1 MVLDDSLEHTV
12 AELGPK
18 RIEILLGDGIN
29 WRSSGGSFDRHERS
43 AYSAD
48 DRSDHIG
55 RDFYAPPTQVGG
67 PLQTPGV
74 ASAGAPARGYR
85 LCAMSVVA
93 SPGAAPPLTAPA
105 PLIAPCHWIHDR
117 RTDAVITFLWVPFS
131 LAAAAAYST
140 PAALGVVVALTLL
153 TSLVHQPLTL
163 GLIYG
168 DPAQFAVARRVFTVF
183 PFVLLGAVIVARS
196 FSLTLVAVIAGLWN
210 AEHTLMQRYGISR
223 IYARKAGETGP
234 ARERPMLISWLVF
247 ALSFAA
253 ADPRTTRLL
262 DRVELGATNE
272 EGVRVLQTLR
282 PWAVGAVIVAGM
294 FVVWATTRWW
304 LGERQLR
311 RIGWTPKRRYLFGT
325 ALLFAVIL
333 VNPIVGLIGYVGSH
347 ALEYFVI
354 VHGALGRRYSGPQAQ
369 PGGVVGRV
377 VRSPLRAS
385 GCVVVYVAL
394 VGIALVS
401 VQKLLDAD
409 IGNTVLLTVG
419 GMHVF
424 FDGFIWKLRRPVVA
438 HSVAAG

>member
-1 MVLDDSLEHTV
+1 M
-12 AELGPK
+12 
-18 RIEILLGDGIN
+18 
-29 WRSSGGSFDRHERS
+29 S
-43 AYSAD
+43 A
-48 DRSDHIG
+48 
-55 RDFYAPPTQVGG
+55 
-67 PLQTPGV
+67 
-74 ASAGAPARGYR
+74 
-85 LCAMSVVA
+85 VA
-93 SPGAAPPLTAPA
+93 SPGDAAALAGQPLRTAPG
-105 PLIAPCHWIHDR
+105 HWIHDR
-117 RTDAVITFLWVPFS
+117 QTDAFITYLWVPFS
-131 LAAAAAYST
+131 LAATVAYSST
-140 PAALGVVVALTLL
+140 AALAVVVALTLL

-183 PFVLLGAVIVARS
+183 PFVLLAAVIVARS
-196 FSLTLVAVIAGLWN
+196 VSLTLVAVIAGLWN
-210 AEHTLMQRYGISR
+210 AEHTLMQRYGVSR

-234 ARERPMLISWLVF
+234 ALERPMLISWLVF
-247 ALSFAA
+247 ALAFAA

-282 PWAVGAVIVAGM
+282 PWAVGAVVVAGL
-294 FVVWATTRWW
+294 FVLWTTVRWW
-304 LGERQLR
+304 SGERRLGR
-311 RIGWTPKRRYLFGT
+311 VGWTPKRRYLLGT

-354 VHGALGRRYSGPQAQ
+354 VHGALGRRYSGPTAQ
-369 PGGVVGRV
+369 PGGVVGRI
-377 VRSPLRAS
+377 VRRPLQAT
-385 GCVVVYVAL
+385 GCVLVYVSL
-394 VGIALVS
+394 VGIALLS
-401 VQKLLDAD
+401 VQKLVDVD

>member
-1 MVLDDSLEHTV
+1 M
-12 AELGPK
+12 
-18 RIEILLGDGIN
+18 
-29 WRSSGGSFDRHERS
+29 S
-43 AYSAD
+43 AVS
-48 DRSDHIG
+48 
-55 RDFYAPPTQVGG
+55 
-67 PLQTPGV
+67 
-74 ASAGAPARGYR
+74 
-85 LCAMSVVA
+85 
-93 SPGAAPPLTAPA
+93 SPGAAAPLSPSPRTVAPA
-105 PLIAPCHWIHDR
+105 HWIHDR
-117 RTDAVITFLWVPFS
+117 RTDAAITFLWVPFS
-131 LAAAAAYST
+131 LAAGLAYSSS
-140 PAALGVVVALTLL
+140 AALAVVVALTLL

-183 PFVLLGAVIVARS
+183 PLVLTGAVIVARS
-196 FSLTLVAVIAGLWN
+196 LSLTLVAVIAGLWN

-247 ALSFAA
+247 AMSFAA

-272 EGVRVLQTLR
+272 EGVRVLQSLR
-282 PWAVGAVIVAGM
+282 PWAVGAVIAAGLL
-294 FVVWATTRWW
+294 VVWATARWW
-304 LGERQLR
+304 LGERQLDVV
-311 RIGWTPKRRYLFGT
+311 GWTPKRRYLFGT

-347 ALEYFVI
+347 AVEYFVI
-354 VHGALGRRYSGPQAQ
+354 VHGALGRRYVGPQAQ

-377 VRSPLRAS
+377 VRGPLRVT
-385 GCVVVYVAL
+385 GCVVLYVAL
-394 VGIALVS
+394 IGIVLVS
-401 VQKLLDAD
+401 VQKLVDAD
-409 IGNTVLLTVG
+409 IANTVLLTVG

>member
-1 MVLDDSLEHTV
+1 MSAV
-12 AELGPK
+12 ASGAAAPLAGP
-18 RIEILLGDGIN
+18 
-29 WRSSGGSFDRHERS
+29 
-43 AYSAD
+43 
-48 DRSDHIG
+48 
-55 RDFYAPPTQVGG
+55 
-67 PLQTPGV
+67 TPGT
-74 ASAGAPARGYR
+74 AAG
-85 LCAMSVVA
+85 
-93 SPGAAPPLTAPA
+93 
-105 PLIAPCHWIHDR
+105 HWIHDR
-117 RTDAVITFLWVPFS
+117 RTDALITLLWVPFS
-131 LAAAAAYST
+131 LAAVLAYSST
-140 PAALGVVVALTLL
+140 PALAVVVALTLL

-183 PFVLLGAVIVARS
+183 PFVLLGSVIVARS

-247 ALSFAA
+247 ALAFAA

-262 DRVELGATNE
+262 DRVEFGATNE

-282 PWAVGAVIVAGM
+282 PWAVGAVIVAGIV
-294 FVVWATTRWW
+294 VVWTTTVWW
-304 LGERQLR
+304 LGERQMG
-311 RIGWTPKRRYLFGT
+311 RIGWSPKRRYLFAT
-325 ALLFAVIL
+325 AVLFAVIL

-354 VHGALGRRYSGPQAQ
+354 VHGALGRRYRGPEAQ
-369 PGGVVGRV
+369 SGGVVGRV
-377 VRSPLRAS
+377 VRGPLRAS
-385 GCVVVYVAL
+385 GCVVVYVGV

-401 VQKLLDAD
+401 IQKLVDAE
-409 IGNTVLLTVG
+409 IANTVLLTVG

>member
-1 MVLDDSLEHTV
+1 
-12 AELGPK
+12 
-18 RIEILLGDGIN
+18 
-29 WRSSGGSFDRHERS
+29 
-43 AYSAD
+43 
-48 DRSDHIG
+48 
-55 RDFYAPPTQVGG
+55 
-67 PLQTPGV
+67 
-74 ASAGAPARGYR
+74 
-85 LCAMSVVA
+85 MSVVA